1 MKSWHVAFF
10 GLLILALL
18 VADVHFSGNDA
29 EFSRY
34 NYNWNGTSHFY
45 DDAGLGSEIIT
56 DYSALYGRKNST
68 LLMIEPDGK
77 FASSEIT
84 ALMRFLRD
92 GNKIFISDEPGNSN
106 TLLGILGTG
115 LSVNPANLSS
125 ADSEYNNNRF
135 IICYPDKPDRITDG
149 IESAA
154 LNTPSVAEGGVS
166 LMRSSFLSWIDT
178 NGNKRADA
186 SEPLGKRSVLVKAE
200 AGEVYLLSDSSIFIN
215 RMYANKRLRDNERL
229 IQNIMGLSDN
239 LLVEYRHSAAA
250 SADGLSGILSGLKN
264 TDIIKISVIIIV
276 TLLTISA
283 LLRRKP

>member
-1 MKSWHVAFF
+1 MRSWHIAFF

-18 VADVHFSGNDA
+18 VADVHFSGNDT

-34 NYNWNGTSHFY
+34 NYNWNGTSQFY
-45 DDAGLGSEIIT
+45 DDAGSEIIT
-56 DYSALYGRKNST
+56 DYSNLYGRKNST

-77 FASSEIT
+77 FTSSEIT

-115 LSVNPANLSS
+115 LSVTPANLSS
-125 ADSEYNNNRF
+125 TDSEYNNKRF
-135 IICYPDKPDRITDG
+135 IICYPYKEDG
-149 IESAA
+149 ITAGVESVA
-154 LNTPSVAEGGVS
+154 LNSPSVAEGGIS

-178 NGNKRADA
+178 NGNGKADA
-186 SEPLGKRSVLVKAE
+186 TEPLGKRSVMVRDE
-200 AGEVYLLSDSSIFIN
+200 AGQVYLLSDSSLFIN
-215 RMYANKRLRDNERL
+215 RMYGYKRLRDNDRF

-250 SADGLSGILSGLKN
+250 SADGLSGILGALKS
-264 TDIIKISVIIIV
+264 TDFIKISVIIIV
-276 TLLTISA
+276 TLLTILA
-283 LLRRKP
+283 LAGRDK